1 MPGRHLRFPQS
12 LDIFPYSQWW
22 PSPLT
27 NERPHNAQKSHRH
40 SARNILSPIPGLDN
54 LDRQRSIPYAWPLV
68 SIESMSL
75 VLNHSKARGT
85 AKLILIGVANHEGD
99 GGAWP
104 SLSTLMRYANVDR
117 RNAQRALTKLVE
129 LGELQVL
136 RQKGGNELTQSAFR
150 PNLYRVTVQ
159 CPATCD
165 RTSQHRTKRSQI
177 AELEWAEHQHDP
189 MVLPRVTN
197 AAPRGANAAPP
208 VAIAPPEPSLNLI
221 GGKAEK
227 KTQVIRAAIAPPLCT
242 SSGGHYRPEDLSEC
256 FWCGQ

>member
-1 MPGRHLRFPQS
+1 
-12 LDIFPYSQWW
+12 
-22 PSPLT
+22 
-27 NERPHNAQKSHRH
+27 
-40 SARNILSPIPGLDN
+40 
-54 LDRQRSIPYAWPLV
+54 
-68 SIESMSL
+68 MSL

-99 GGAWP
+99 GGSWP

-165 RTSQHRTKRSQI
+165 RTSQHRTKRTTI
-177 AELEWAEHQHDP
+177 AELEWAEHHDDP
-189 MVLPRVTN
+189 MVLPRVVN
-197 AAPRGANAAPP
+197 AAPGGDSAAPP
-208 VAIAPPEPSLNLI
+208 VALAPPEPSLNLI
-221 GGKAEK
+221 GGRAKK
-227 KTQVIRAAIAPPLCT
+227 KTQVIRAALAPPPCT
-242 SSGGHYRPEDLSEC
+242 SPKGHLRPQGLSEC